1 MSNMGLG
8 VSLHGLGIQHGVSK
22 VGDRYVMEKMKSENA
37 VLGGENSGH
46 IIFSDHHT
54 TGDGMLAGLKLIE
67 AVVSSKK
74 PLSELIKIMDI
85 FPQELINVEVKEK
98 PELETV
104 PPVMEAINKAEQ
116 SLGEKGRVLVRYS
129 GTQPICR
136 VMVEGPTEEET
147 KSLCKMIAAVV
158 KKHLGQTTL

>member
-1 MSNMGLG
+1 MGLG
-8 VSLHGLGIQHGVSK
+8 VSLKGLGIEHRVSN

-46 IIFSDHHT
+46 IIFLDDHT
-54 TGDGMLAGLKLIE
+54 TGDGMLAALKLLE
-67 AVVSSKK
+67 AVCVSKK
-74 PLSELIKIMDI
+74 PLSELIAIMDI
-85 FPQELINVEVKEK
+85 FPQDMINVEVKSK
-98 PELETV
+98 PDLETV
-104 PPVMEAINKAEQ
+104 NPIVAVIQTVEQ

-147 KSLCKMIAAVV
+147 KSFCKVIAEAVE
-158 KKHLGQTTL
+158 KHLG